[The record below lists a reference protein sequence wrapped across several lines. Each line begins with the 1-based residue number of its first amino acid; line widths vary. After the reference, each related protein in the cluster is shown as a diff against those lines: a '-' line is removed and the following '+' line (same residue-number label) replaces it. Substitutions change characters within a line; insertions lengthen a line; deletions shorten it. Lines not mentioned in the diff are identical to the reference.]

1 MKNEGIKI
9 IASNRKASHDYF
21 IEDRFEAGIVLLGTE
36 IKSIRAG
43 RVSLREAYVST
54 DGDEAWLINAH
65 VAPYDPA
72 SRMNHEP
79 KRKRKLLL
87 HKKEIAKLYDGI
99 RQKGYTIVPISMY
112 LRSGKAKVEIALAR
126 GKRQY
131 DKRRDLAK
139 RDAEREMLRSLGR
152 RRQR

>member
-1 MKNEGIKI
+1 MSEGIKI

-36 IKSIRAG
+36 IKSVRAG
-43 RVSLREAYVST
+43 RVSLREAYVTT
-54 DGDEAWLINAH
+54 DGNEAWLINAH
-65 VAPYDPA
+65 IAPYDPA
-72 SRMNHEP
+72 SRMNHDP
-79 KRKRKLLL
+79 KRSRKLLL
-87 HKKEIAKLYDGI
+87 HKKEIIELFEGI

-112 LRSGKAKVEIALAR
+112 LKSGKAKVEIALAR
-126 GKRQY
+126 GKKQY

-152 RRQR
+152 RRGR

>member
-1 MKNEGIKI
+1 MSEGIKI

-36 IKSIRAG
+36 IKSVRAG
-43 RVSLREAYVST
+43 RVSLREAYVTT
-54 DGDEAWLINAH
+54 DGNEAWLINAH
-65 VAPYDPA
+65 IAPYDPA
-72 SRMNHEP
+72 SRMNHDP
-79 KRKRKLLL
+79 KRSRKLLL
-87 HKKEIAKLYDGI
+87 HKKEIIELFEGI

-112 LRSGKAKVEIALAR
+112 LKSGKAKVEIALAR
-126 GKRQY
+126 GKKQY

-152 RRQR
+152 RRRR

>member
-1 MKNEGIKI
+1 MKSEGVKI

-36 IKSIRAG
+36 IKSVRAG
-43 RVSLREAYVST
+43 RVSLRESYVST
-54 DGDEAWLINAH
+54 NGDEAWLINAH
-65 VAPYDPA
+65 IAPYDPA

-79 KRKRKLLL
+79 KRMRKLLL
-87 HKKEIAKLYDGI
+87 HKNEIAKLYDGI

-112 LRSGKAKVEIALAR
+112 LKSGKAKVEIALAR
-126 GKRQY
+126 GKKQY

-139 RDAEREMLRSLGR
+139 RDAEREMLRSIGR
-152 RRQR
+152 RRRR

>member
-9 IASNRKASHDYF
+9 VASNRKARHDYF
-21 IEDRFEAGIVLLGTE
+21 LEDHFEAGIVLMGTE

-43 RVSLREAYVST
+43 RVSLREAYVTT
-54 DGDEAWLINAH
+54 DGDEAWLIDAH
-65 VAPYDPA
+65 IAPYDPA

-99 RQKGYTIVPISMY
+99 MQKGYTIIPISMY
-112 LRSGKAKVEIALAR
+112 LKSGRAKVEIALAR
-126 GKRQY
+126 GKKQY
-131 DKRRDLAK
+131 DKRRDIAK
-139 RDAEREMLRSLGR
+139 RDAEREIARSLGR
-152 RRQR
+152 RRRR